1 MIMNFDERGKLFK
14 EAVIKAEKK
23 YGVSITAGYINSWD
37 DSENLIIEEVRN
49 DEVINQ
55 VYFDTLSRNL

>member
-1 MIMNFDERGKLFK
+1 MDFNERAKMFK
-14 EAVIKAEKK
+14 EAIIKAEKK
-23 YGVSITAGYINSWD
+23 YGVSIAAGYINSWD
-37 DSENLIIEEVRN
+37 DPENLIIEEIRS